1 MTARRPSGNVARM
14 DSRRREPER
23 EVLPEKVGERLLRRA
38 SELDVANRSGA
49 EVARLRAA
57 AAEAGISNAAFDA
70 ALAELREE
78 QSAPVATE
86 PVRQRSRSPVWAIV
100 VGAIAILLAGVI
112 TMRTVVPVP
121 PTPLVQWTFAH
132 PCLSAEQA
140 MALVR
145 PLLQDGKS
153 TVQTS
158 PSSAPGVITIRTT
171 PAQLERVRELL
182 RRQDAAGAQCVTPQR

>member
-1 MTARRPSGNVARM
+1 M

-49 EVARLRAA
+49 EVAKLRAA
-57 AAEAGISNAAFDA
+57 AAEAGISHAAFDA

-78 QSAPVATE
+78 QNSPVVAT
-86 PVRQRSRSPVWAIV
+86 PLRPRSRSPVWAIV

-112 TMRTVVPVP
+112 TMRTVVPP
-121 PTPLVQWTFAH
+121 PTPMVQWSFAH
-132 PCLSAEQA
+132 PCLSAEQVI
-140 MALVR
+140 ALVR

-158 PSSAPGVITIRTT
+158 PSSGPGIVTIRTT
-171 PAQLERVRELL
+171 PAQLARVHEVLKL
-182 RRQDAAGAQCVTPQR
+182 QDAAASPACVTPRR